1 MACARCPTS
10 CFDDEVAGRRDGSS
24 ISQFADGKHTAV
36 LLKGIPE
43 NVHEEYIEMFFE
55 NKKNFTDVKV
65 YSVCIDRD
73 DRTAIVKFKDKQ
85 AANAVLEKECIIMK
99 RARVHIESYHP
110 EQQTQDVTQSED
122 NRELPRVVLKDLPDD
137 VDQDDIKMLLCSKKR
152 ARNIEVVEIDYNKV
166 DSLAVV
172 TLGNQESLETLLAK
186 SPLTIFGESI
196 HVVLQPLEQPKI
208 RVSRLPENVDYED
221 VELFF
226 ENGRRFGDIKP
237 LDIEFTE
244 GDHSAIL
251 TYDTKTSVTFVV
263 NRGPFKMRGKQL
275 MLRKLP
281 IDKTV
286 GSDKIITGNEIDTS
300 PTQLLVEDIPN
311 DVDKEIIEMFF
322 ESKTLKSCEVID
334 IDFDEKDRNAVVRF
348 AKPED
353 AQVVLESRPL
363 CLRNQKLSIQI
374 YIPKPLDTI
383 MIKGPPDVVS
393 ENSLDMLELY
403 FDNENRSGGCG
414 IVENKTTFDSENNI
428 AFVTYKDERARNT
441 QKKPTKTIRVH
452 GMKKI
457 RTRESVNWYFE
468 SKKMAGGGDIETT
481 YTDEEDD
488 DTVYITFNEESA
500 AKAVADREHHTVN
513 GVDLTV
519 SLYSPSVQT
528 TPSYRNKILIKG
540 LNAKIT
546 ESLLGLF
553 LEAKANYT
561 LVDGSLTYH
570 AVRNDV
576 ALVTTEQDI
585 GVDSVLSKEQ
595 MLDGNK
601 VEVKRY
607 IQCIA
612 RAEGDSVKRRFR
624 FSESFTISV
633 SKSKTKFL
641 KNSHMAKTALRE
653 QMNMCNASL
662 TWSEETPSVELSC
675 SLTTEVRDCILLASN
690 WKECAEQ
697 NFNDFI
703 DKISEQDMPVMLEL
717 WEKVTPKLSEVSLEQ
732 PEAAA
737 VYLSKEAGK
746 ITVVGMKHVA
756 DPLIKSIGA
765 IIDLASDEFAKE
777 KMWTRETVTSLH
789 QIQTRMLLADKFPT
803 KMEETFPDV
812 KVKINQGKNE
822 IIIEGICQDVNT
834 VLLKMYEQ
842 KEKFCSVEFQ
852 FQKQVLCLYD
862 ISNKTVKEYIV
873 KKMKNNRIVAVWEN
887 TGSKLIVM
895 TANKDTLDTAAKVV
909 RESVLSKTIPLS
921 EANMSVL
928 QTDIWEEKHREL
940 NSKYRDKICLDTTYL
955 GKLVFG
961 TTDDIAYE
969 VEIAIQ
975 SFLRTHSILKET
987 IQVPR
992 NVYKL
997 MKRYHEKQVRIF
1009 SKDDAHA
1016 FEIFGTK
1023 DGMEQAKTQVEVF
1036 LRKVNKMKHEVR
1048 KPGLGDYLQT
1058 KKGSEITRSVESAFP
1073 CVISMNE
1080 DSDGNHDMGSENICV
1095 IASCTGYE
1103 NRRMF
1108 VTVGD
1113 MS

>member
-10 CFDDEVAGRRDGSS
+10 CFDDEVAGRRDITRPSTDGSS

-428 AFVTYKDERARNT
+428 AFVTYKDERVAERVVLRKNHYLRKRQLQVTLFRPKRSTKCQNLARNT

-488 DTVYITFNEESA
+488 DTVYITFNEESGNTMSCLFLKEQCDSKSDKSYDVFARLSNGTYLVNQRHTNVTHMTIILFFAA

-585 GVDSVLSKEQ
+585 DFETLKRVCRDNPLEDSY
-595 MLDGNK
+595 LD
-601 VEVKRY
+601 VSYVP
-607 IQCIA
+607 
-612 RAEGDSVKRRFR
+612 
-624 FSESFTISV
+624 IS
-633 SKSKTKFL
+633 
-641 KNSHMAKTALRE
+641 N
-653 QMNMCNASL
+653 
-662 TWSEETPSVELSC
+662 
-675 SLTTEVRDCILLASN
+675 CILVSN
-690 WKECAEQ
+690 
-697 NFNDFI
+697 
-703 DKISEQDMPVMLEL
+703 ISENATKDTIEL
-717 WEKVTPKLSEVSLEQ
+717 
-732 PEAAA
+732 
-737 VYLSKEAGK
+737 YLMK
-746 ITVVGMKHVA
+746 IKGGAMV
-756 DPLIKSIGA
+756 DP
-765 IIDLASDEFAKE
+765 FAKSRCS
-777 KMWTRETVTSLH
+777 KPKAIVWFTSM
-789 QIQTRMLLADKFPT
+789 IT
-803 KMEETFPDV
+803 K
-812 KVKINQGKNE
+812 
-822 IIIEGICQDVNT
+822 
-834 VLLKMYEQ
+834 
-842 KEKFCSVEFQ
+842 
-852 FQKQVLCLYD
+852 
-862 ISNKTVKEYIV
+862 
-873 KKMKNNRIVAVWEN
+873 VW
-887 TGSKLIVM
+887 
-895 TANKDTLDTAAKVV
+895 
-909 RESVLSKTIPLS
+909 
-921 EANMSVL
+921 
-928 QTDIWEEKHREL
+928 
-940 NSKYRDKICLDTTYL
+940 
-955 GKLVFG
+955 
-961 TTDDIAYE
+961 
-969 VEIAIQ
+969 
-975 SFLRTHSILKET
+975 IL
-987 IQVPR
+987 
-992 NVYKL
+992 
-997 MKRYHEKQVRIF
+997 F
-1009 SKDDAHA
+1009 
-1016 FEIFGTK
+1016 
-1023 DGMEQAKTQVEVF
+1023 
-1036 LRKVNKMKHEVR
+1036 
-1048 KPGLGDYLQT
+1048 
-1058 KKGSEITRSVESAFP
+1058 
-1073 CVISMNE
+1073 
-1080 DSDGNHDMGSENICV
+1080 
-1095 IASCTGYE
+1095 
-1103 NRRMF
+1103 
-1108 VTVGD
+1108 
-1113 MS
+1113 